1 MYRARILVILL
12 ATIAVIGL
20 FVGVASATDIHTG
33 FDVLAG
39 EVDVDVTN
47 ATSFSNF
54 DGQGS
59 FIGDVWIVSDGDF
72 LDTQIDVDSHST
84 AELAFSAGNALSE
97 ATGKEFYVSLYAGG
111 GEAVGIHS
119 SFDGDTVDP
128 SLIRLVENLV
138 EASGSSDGQDGWG
151 FMVSMDAQ
159 IRDKVD
165 TENVSASASFQ
176 LLGDGSGTIDH
187 DTTMYFTSAATGK
200 SATDE
205 LSVSNS
211 AYGDTNLL
219 YVDASGSG
227 EYHQSGYGETN
238 LQYNGMTMP
247 GGGSMS
253 TSGTF
258 NDGFSYNPEIV
269 GK

>member
-33 FDVLAG
+33 FDVLVG
-39 EVDVDVTN
+39 EINVD
-47 ATSFSNF
+47 ATSAAAFTNF
-54 DGQGS
+54 NGQGA
-59 FIGDVWIVSDGDF
+59 FVGDIWIVSDGSLF
-72 LDTQIDVDSHST
+72 DTQIDVDSHSV
-84 AELAFSAGNALSE
+84 AELAFSAANALSE

-138 EASGSSDGQDGWG
+138 QASGSSDGQDGWG

-165 TENVSASASFQ
+165 TENVSATASFQ

-219 YVDASGSG
+219 YVDASGPG

-253 TSGTF
+253 TTGTF